1 VFIDTAGSGADWS
14 DEIAMVADHLVTPVL
29 PSDADIAICAQTV
42 EWFKRLRGRVAEPER
57 LPTHNVI
64 ITRFPAQ
71 AKTTKVHQRM
81 LDDAMQRFPLIGVV
95 VQERTAY
102 VEMDEQGFLGELVKT
117 YRQHADPL
125 QRSQARRF
133 EEAVVESSAV
143 LTDILKG

>member
-1 VFIDTAGSGADWS
+1 
-14 DEIAMVADHLVTPVL
+14 
-29 PSDADIAICAQTV
+29 
-42 EWFKRLRGRVAEPER
+42 
-57 LPTHNVI
+57 
-64 ITRFPAQ
+64 
-71 AKTTKVHQRM
+71 
-81 LDDAMQRFPLIGVV
+81 MQRFPLIGVV